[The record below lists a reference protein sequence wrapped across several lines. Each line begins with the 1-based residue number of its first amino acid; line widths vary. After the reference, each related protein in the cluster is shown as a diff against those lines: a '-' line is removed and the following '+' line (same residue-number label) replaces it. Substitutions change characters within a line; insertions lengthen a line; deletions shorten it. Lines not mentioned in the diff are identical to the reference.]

1 MCPPTAPGGRLAREP
16 CPRVG
21 RFVLGHGS
29 LLGCQR
35 YACGGA
41 WRLVRGK
48 PVCPYSEPPED
59 GPAFSAE
66 DSGESLR
73 ARSDA
78 RALHASKAS
87 SDEIN
92 ASSVSGHVD
101 EVLFASADDLVGS
114 EGGRLLSDITLTM
127 SRGVALVNFPRARR
141 GVRTRRASPSLRL
154 HHREVGAGEE
164 PAPSPLPPA
173 TRRGSPVPAKVA
185 HALPEAEVAP
195 TKDAMGVTRQPCGFS
210 RCAVGTK
217 PGDSKAPGL

>member
-1 MCPPTAPGGRLAREP
+1 M
-16 CPRVG
+16 
-21 RFVLGHGS
+21 
-29 LLGCQR
+29 
-35 YACGGA
+35 
-41 WRLVRGK
+41 
-48 PVCPYSEPPED
+48 CPYSEPPED

-114 EGGRLLSDITLTM
+114 EGGTLLSDITLTM
-127 SRGVALVNFPRARR
+127 SRGFDLVNAPRARR

-164 PAPSPLPPA
+164 PARFLESLLLGGV
-173 TRRGSPVPAKVA
+173 RKVSLTKA
-185 HALPEAEVAP
+185 LHDLPELH
-195 TKDAMGVTRQPCGFS
+195 RQEGPE
-210 RCAVGTK
+210 AVQE
-217 PGDSKAPGL
+217 PNFPLRAPGLRRLHCHPPPGEDLPCPPR